1 MDDDVFQMKAW
12 ELRMVEHASVAK
24 GKVDALRYVI
34 KALTLAQPKTV
45 DDAIEIINNILE
57 YGLPSKE

>member
-12 ELRMVEHASVAK
+12 ELRMVESASVAK
-24 GKVDALRYVI
+24 GKVEALQYVI

-45 DDAIEIINNILE
+45 DDAIKIINNLLE

>member
-12 ELRMVEHASVAK
+12 ELKMVEQGKLAQ
-24 GKVDALRYVI
+24 GKVEALQYVI

-45 DDAIEIINNILE
+45 DDAIKIVNNLLE
-57 YGLPSKE
+57 YGIPSK